1 MGKITLTPEEDA
13 RLKAND
19 SLILPLPGAKR
30 NGTATFHNPVTGKE
44 IFNQPIDPYHLMRR
58 LRQGWQL
65 GPSSPELKEKWIIR
79 EAELKVEDDRMVAEH
94 VATHG
99 HVEPDKDQFNEAVTA
114 AVTTILE
121 QLGHP
126 LPVGAERT
134 TRPAPVGEEK
144 EPEGRQLPLFEVP
157 ADAPSKSDTKHVVSQ
172 AFRPALQLVDLRKE

>member
-65 GPSSPELKEKWIIR
+65 GPSSPELKEKWITR
-79 EAELKVEDDRMVAEH
+79 AEELRVTEEARVAEY

-99 HVEPDKDQFNEAVTA
+99 PVEPDKDQFSEAVKAAVTA
-114 AVTTILE
+114 VLE
-121 QLGHP
+121 KLGHS
-126 LPVGAERT
+126 LPAGAEST
-134 TRPAPVGEEK
+134 TRPAPAAEVK
-144 EPEGRQLPLFEVP
+144 EPEGKQLPLWG
-157 ADAPSKSDTKHVVSQ
+157 ADYA
-172 AFRPALQLVDLRKE
+172 A